1 MTHYSRLCMIVI
13 DVPDPDHD
21 RELAFWGAAT
31 GQSLARL
38 AFCVV
43 PDPPGRLND
52 SNAQSWD

>member
-1 MTHYSRLCMIVI
+1 MIVI

-52 SNAQSWD
+52 SNAQRWD